1 MTELRLRQK
10 VADSKAEISRLRERL
25 ATALPPVPN
34 DISPISIV
42 PKWSGAETDSTVK
55 DFLASIE
62 GAAKIARWDGT
73 DCLRI
78 ATLLGHFTSRV
89 TSSKQ
94 KTRLGKDLNR
104 HFETYLKTRTQISIT
119 FSNFKQQN
127 KGKRKDP
134 RNSLT
139 VAKT

>member
-25 ATALPPVPN
+25 ATALPPVP
-34 DISPISIV
+34 IAIV

-62 GAAKIARWDGT
+62 GAAKIARCPGT

-94 KTRLGKDLNR
+94 RTRLGKDLNR

-139 VAKT
+139 FAKN